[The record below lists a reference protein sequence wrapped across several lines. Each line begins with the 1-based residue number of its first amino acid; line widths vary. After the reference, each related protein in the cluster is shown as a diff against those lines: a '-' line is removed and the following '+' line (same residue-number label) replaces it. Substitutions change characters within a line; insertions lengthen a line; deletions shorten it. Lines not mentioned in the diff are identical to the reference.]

1 VSWNGH
7 EETQGRLGANTMAIR
22 TRSLR
27 KNSAMKAYPAKAM
40 SLNNAIARGRIL
52 GAPGSFENQPD
63 GSGAG

>member
-1 VSWNGH
+1 
-7 EETQGRLGANTMAIR
+7 MAIR